1 MKNPVQIY
9 DDLADA
15 VDALS
20 FSNPVA
26 CVYNPLRYAK
36 NAMIQYLERYDSAY
50 KEAVFLGM
58 NPGPWG
64 MVQTGIPFGD
74 VPMVRDW
81 IGIDV
86 PTAVPEIQHPKRP
99 IEGFQCRRREVSGKR
114 FWGLMQAIYGTPEVF
129 FSNNIVLN
137 YCPLA
142 FMEAGGKNI
151 TPDKLP
157 IQERNAL
164 LTVCDNALVELL
176 SYYQPKYL
184 IGIGNF
190 ALKRLE
196 LICTDNLEISRKVE
210 ICKIPHPSPASPAA
224 NQDWA
229 GQTRN
234 KLCEIGI
241 TLPDGS

>member
-9 DDLADA
+9 IDLADA
-15 VDALS
+15 VEVLS
-20 FSNPVA
+20 FSKPVA
-26 CVYNPLRYAK
+26 CVYNPLRYAR
-36 NAMIQYLERYDSAY
+36 NAIDQYLERYDGVQ

-81 IGIDV
+81 IGINAPV
-86 PTAVPEIQHPKRP
+86 TAPNIQHPKRP
-99 IEGFQCRRREVSGKR
+99 IEGFLCKRREVSGKR
-114 FWGLMQAIYGTPEVF
+114 FWGLMQAIFNTPEVF
-129 FSNNIVLN
+129 FSKNMVLN

-142 FMEAGGKNI
+142 FMEVSGKNI

-157 IQERNAL
+157 SQERNAL
-164 LTVCDNALVELL
+164 LTVCDKALVQLL
-176 SYYQPKYL
+176 SYYQPRYL

-196 LICTDNLEISRKVE
+196 SICADNLDIYSKVKVS
-210 ICKIPHPSPASPAA
+210 KIPHPSPASPAA
-224 NQDWA
+224 NQDWS
-229 GQTRN
+229 GQTH
-234 KLCEIGI
+234 KILCEIGI
-241 TLPDGS
+241 TMPGRP